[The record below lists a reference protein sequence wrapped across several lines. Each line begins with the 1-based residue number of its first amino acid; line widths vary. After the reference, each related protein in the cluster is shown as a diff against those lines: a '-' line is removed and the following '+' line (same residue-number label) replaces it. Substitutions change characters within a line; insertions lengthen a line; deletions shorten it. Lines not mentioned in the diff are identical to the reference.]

1 MSGTRRT
8 AVVVG
13 LLAGLAGCGG
23 AQQRQA
29 LLETVE
35 SYNEGVR
42 WQRFTAAAIAVPP
55 AEREQFL
62 DEREALADDL
72 RITEFEVVRVAER
85 GSRAD
90 IQVKLTWF
98 LESRGAVHATW
109 ARQRW
114 ERQGSAW
121 RVVDER
127 RVRGEAMPG
136 LPEQAAAEAAADD
149 IAE

>member
-1 MSGTRRT
+1 MSRT
-8 AVVVG
+8 QIVVG
-13 LLAGLAGCGG
+13 MVVALAGCGAG
-23 AQQRQA
+23 QQRAA
-29 LLETVE
+29 LMETVQ

-62 DEREALADDL
+62 DEREELADEL

-85 GSRAD
+85 GDRAD

-98 LESRGAVHATW
+98 LESRGAVHDTW

-136 LPEQAAAEAAADD
+136 LAEQAPDD
-149 IAE
+149 AVD